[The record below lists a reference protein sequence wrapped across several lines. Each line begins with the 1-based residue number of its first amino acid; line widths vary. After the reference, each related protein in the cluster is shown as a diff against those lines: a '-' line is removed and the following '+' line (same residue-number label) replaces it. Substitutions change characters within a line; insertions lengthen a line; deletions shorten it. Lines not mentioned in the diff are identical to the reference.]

1 MNTQHAT
8 TTPQDTDATYTRE
21 TALAFQQNPSEK
33 NKQKA
38 FLRYYGDERNDDEV
52 PQQLPFLR

>member
-1 MNTQHAT
+1 MNTQT
-8 TTPQDTDATYTRE
+8 TQTTSLDTEQVHTRD

-33 NKQKA
+33 NKQRA

-52 PQQLPFLR
+52 PQRLPFIR